1 MKLTLIGCG
10 CGRGTLSLE
19 ACAAIESAQLLVGAP
34 RLLEEF
40 PEAAERKPA
49 RSAKE
54 ILEALQQANGRDTAI
69 LFSGDS
75 GFYSGAGTLFSQLE
89 GESPVLLPGISSLQV
104 LSARLKEPWQDW
116 KLCSAHGK
124 DCDPTAAVC
133 EGKPVFFLTGGK
145 LGPAELCAHL
155 KEDGLGFLR
164 TAAGENM
171 GTPAEQIR
179 LGSVEEFADQ
189 SFAPLSVLLVR
200 SAPRCPRRCPG
211 FPDGAFLREDGIPM
225 TKQEVRS
232 VILAKLNPG
241 PEETCW
247 DIGTGTGSVA
257 VELAMQAK
265 RVFSVERDDK
275 ALALAERNRR
285 QFGAWNLR
293 LIHGTAPDALNGLPA
308 PDAVFIGGSSGNLRG
323 IVQAIC
329 AANPNARICV
339 SAVTLETLQEA
350 TPALKD
356 LGFETEVLQ
365 LSVSRSRRAG
375 DLTMMTAQN
384 PVFLITGKRG

>member
-10 CGRGTLSLE
+10 CGRGTLTLE
-19 ACAAIESAQLLVGAP
+19 ARAAIEKAQLLVGAP

-40 PEAAERKPA
+40 PEAPERKPA

-54 ILEALQQANGRDTAI
+54 ILEALQQADGRDTAV

-75 GFYSGAGTLFSQLE
+75 EFYSGAGTLFSQLE
-89 GESPVLLPGISSLQV
+89 GEAPVV

-164 TAAGENM
+164 AVTGENM

-200 SAPRCPRRCPG
+200 PAPRCPRRCPG

-257 VELAMQAK
+257 AELAMQAK

-285 QFGAWNLR
+285 LFGAWNLR

>member
-10 CGRGTLSLE
+10 CGRGTLTLE
-19 ACAAIESAQLLVGAP
+19 ARAAIEKAQLLVGAP

-54 ILEALQQANGRDTAI
+54 ILEALQQADGRDTAI

-89 GESPVLLPGISSLQV
+89 GEAPVLLPGISSLQV
-104 LSARLKEPWQDW
+104 LSARLKEPWHDW

-145 LGPAELCAHL
+145 LGPAELCARL

-164 TAAGENM
+164 AVTGENM

-189 SFAPLSVLLVR
+189 SFAPLSVLLIR

-329 AANPNARICV
+329 AANPNARICI

>member
-10 CGRGTLSLE
+10 CGRGTLTLE
-19 ACAAIESAQLLVGAP
+19 ARAAIEKAQLLVGAP

-54 ILEALQQANGRDTAI
+54 ILEALQQADGRDTAI

-89 GESPVLLPGISSLQV
+89 GEAPVLLPGISSLQV
-104 LSARLKEPWQDW
+104 LSARLKEPWHDW

-145 LGPAELCAHL
+145 LGPAELCARL

-164 TAAGENM
+164 AVTGENM

-200 SAPRCPRRCPG
+200 PAPRCPRRCPG

-308 PDAVFIGGSSGNLRG
+308 PDAVFIGGSSGNLSG

-365 LSVSRSRRAG
+365 LSVSRSCRAG

>member
-10 CGRGTLSLE
+10 CGRGTLTLE
-19 ACAAIESAQLLVGAP
+19 ARAAIEKAQLLVGAP

-54 ILEALQQANGRDTAI
+54 ILEALQQADGRDTAI

-89 GESPVLLPGISSLQV
+89 GEAPVLLPGISSLQV
-104 LSARLKEPWQDW
+104 LSARLKEPWHDW

-145 LGPAELCAHL
+145 LGPAELCARL

-164 TAAGENM
+164 AVTGENM

-200 SAPRCPRRCPG
+200 PAPRCPRRCPG

-329 AANPNARICV
+329 AANPNARICI

-365 LSVSRSRRAG
+365 LSVSRSCRAG

>member
-10 CGRGTLSLE
+10 CGRGTLTLE
-19 ACAAIESAQLLVGAP
+19 ARAAIEQAQMLVGAP

-54 ILEALQQANGRDTAI
+54 ILEALQQANGRDTAV

-89 GESPVLLPGISSLQV
+89 GEAPVLLPGISSLQV
-104 LSARLKEPWQDW
+104 LSARLKEPWQNW

-124 DCDPTAAVC
+124 DCDPTADVC

-145 LGPAELCAHL
+145 LGPAELCARL

-179 LGSVEEFADQ
+179 TGSVEEFAEQ

-200 SAPRCPRRCPG
+200 PAPRCPRRCPG
-211 FPDGAFLREDGIPM
+211 FPDEAFLREDGIPM

-257 VELAMQAK
+257 VELAIQAK

-285 QFGAWNLR
+285 QFGAWNLS

-308 PDAVFIGGSSGNLRG
+308 PVAAFIGGSSRNLCG

-329 AANPNARICV
+329 AANPNARICA
-339 SAVTLETLQEA
+339 SAVTLETLHEA
-350 TPALKD
+350 TEALKD
-356 LGFETEVLQ
+356 QGFETEVLQ

-384 PVFLITGKRG
+384 PVFLIMGKKR

>member
-10 CGRGTLSLE
+10 CGRGTLTLE
-19 ACAAIESAQLLVGAP
+19 ARAASEKAQLLVGAP

-54 ILEALQQANGRDTAI
+54 ILEALQQADGRDTAV

-89 GESPVLLPGISSLQV
+89 GEAPVLLPGISSLQV

-145 LGPAELCAHL
+145 LGVAELCARL

-171 GTPAEQIR
+171 GTSEEQIR
-179 LGSVEEFADQ
+179 LGSVEEFAEK

-200 SAPRCPRRCPG
+200 PAPRCPRKCPG
-211 FPDGAFLREDGIPM
+211 FPDEAFLREDGIPM

-308 PDAVFIGGSSGNLRG
+308 PDAAFIGGSSGNLRG

>member
-10 CGRGTLSLE
+10 CGRGTLTLE
-19 ACAAIESAQLLVGAP
+19 ACAAIEQAQMLVGAP

-54 ILEALQQANGRDTAI
+54 ILEALQQADGRDTAV

-89 GESPVLLPGISSLQV
+89 GEAPVLLPGISSLQV

-124 DCDPTAAVC
+124 DCAPTAAVC

-145 LGPAELCAHL
+145 LGPAELCARL

-179 LGSVEEFADQ
+179 TGSVEEFAEQ

-200 SAPRCPRRCPG
+200 PAPRCPSRCPG
-211 FPDGAFLREDGIPM
+211 FPDEAFLREDGIPM

-257 VELAMQAK
+257 VELAIQAK
-265 RVFSVERDDK
+265 RVFSVERDEK

-293 LIHGTAPDALNGLPA
+293 LIHGTAPDVLNGLPA
-308 PDAVFIGGSSGNLRG
+308 PDAAFIGGSRGNLRG

-350 TPALKD
+350 MPALKD

-384 PVFLITGKRG
+384 PVFLIAGKRE

>member
-1 MKLTLIGCG
+1 MKLMLIGCG
-10 CGRGTLSLE
+10 CGRGTLTRE
-19 ACAAIESAQLLVGAP
+19 ARAAIESAQLLVSVP

-54 ILEALQQANGRDTAI
+54 ILEALQQADGRDTAI

-89 GESPVLLPGISSLQV
+89 GEAPVLLPGISSLQV
-104 LSARLKEPWQDW
+104 LSARLKEPWHDW

-145 LGPAELCAHL
+145 LGPAELCARL

-164 TAAGENM
+164 AVTGENM

-189 SFAPLSVLLVR
+189 SFAPLSVLLIR

-329 AANPNARICV
+329 AANPNARICI

>member
-10 CGRGTLSLE
+10 CGRGTLTLE
-19 ACAAIESAQLLVGAP
+19 ARAAIEQAQLLVGAL

-54 ILEALQQANGRDTAI
+54 ILEALQQANGRDTAV

-89 GESPVLLPGISSLQV
+89 GEAPVLLPGISSLQV

-145 LGPAELCAHL
+145 LGPAELCARL

-171 GTPAEQIR
+171 GTQEEQIR
-179 LGSVEEFADQ
+179 LGNVEEFAEQ
-189 SFAPLSVLLVR
+189 YFAPLSVLLVR
-200 SAPRCPRRCPG
+200 PAPRCLRRCPG

-241 PEETCW
+241 PQETCW

-308 PDAVFIGGSSGNLRG
+308 PDAVFIGGSSGNLSG

-350 TPALKD
+350 MPALKD

-365 LSVSRSRRAG
+365 LSVSRSCRAG

-384 PVFLITGKRG
+384 PVFLIMGKRG

>member
-19 ACAAIESAQLLVGAP
+19 ARAAIEQAQMLVGAP

-40 PEAAERKPA
+40 PEVAERKPA

-54 ILEALQQANGRDTAI
+54 ILEALQQADSRDTAV

-75 GFYSGAGTLFSQLE
+75 GFYSGAGTLFYQLE
-89 GESPVLLPGISSLQV
+89 GEAPVLLPGISSLQV

-145 LGPAELCAHL
+145 LGPAELCARL

-171 GTPAEQIR
+171 GTQEEQIR
-179 LGSVEEFADQ
+179 LGNVEEFAEQ
-189 SFAPLSVLLVR
+189 YFAPLSVLLVR
-200 SAPRCPRRCPG
+200 PAPRCPRKCPG
-211 FPDGAFLREDGIPM
+211 FPDEAFLREDGIPM

-232 VILAKLNPG
+232 VILAKLNPD

-293 LIHGTAPDALNGLPA
+293 LIHGTAPGALNGLPA
-308 PDAVFIGGSSGNLRG
+308 PDAVFIGGSSGNLSG